1 MSNTIKHGSTDVVN
15 ASALIT
21 DDALPNSGDAGTYT
35 STNQQLVSIVV
46 DAKGRVTTAST
57 PSINVTGVTFANT
70 NAAGVASGSFAHTPN
85 QKVYISTSAP
95 ADNSIGTNG
104 DIWYQTIS

>member
-46 DAKGRVTTAST
+46 DA
-57 PSINVTGVTFANT
+57 
-70 NAAGVASGSFAHTPN
+70 
-85 QKVYISTSAP
+85 
-95 ADNSIGTNG
+95 
-104 DIWYQTIS
+104 